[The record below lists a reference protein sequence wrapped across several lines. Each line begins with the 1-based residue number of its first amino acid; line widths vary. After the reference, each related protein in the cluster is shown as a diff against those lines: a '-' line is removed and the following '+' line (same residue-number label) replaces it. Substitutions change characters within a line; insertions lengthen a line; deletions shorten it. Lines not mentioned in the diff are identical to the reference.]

1 VSSEAAIKALP
12 RTRSAQKQR
21 DYRLRQQHAERP
33 FRVLHETCRECG
45 HPIKPS
51 YVRQFCPGGKCR
63 AAFFKK
69 VQVSTVVAITFT
81 SQSLSEAV
89 LHA

>member
-1 VSSEAAIKALP
+1 VRPKVCTKPLP
-12 RTRSAQKQR
+12 HSRSALKQR
-21 DYRLRQQHAERP
+21 EYRLRQQHKARP
-33 FRVLHETCRECG
+33 FRVFHEACRECG

-63 AAFFKK
+63 DAFFKK
-69 VQVSTVVAITFT
+69 VQVPTVVAVTFAD
-81 SQSLSEAV
+81 QSLSEAV